1 VRRLRIDVGVPMR
14 REGVLI
20 GAIAMWRTELRAFT
34 AKELALVETFA
45 DPAVIAIENTR
56 LLNEMI

>member
-14 REGVLI
+14 RERVLI

-45 DPAVIAIENTR
+45 DPAVIAIEKHACSTR
-56 LLNEMI
+56 

>member
-1 VRRLRIDVGVPMR
+1 VRRLRIDVC
-14 REGVLI
+14 
-20 GAIAMWRTELRAFT
+20 RAFT